1 MVTGLD
7 NYLINKEMMDYLF
20 FMGCDN
26 KDFHSTLSK
35 SLYLREFAFRN
46 YSNSGIEF
54 PKLIVYTELPS
65 SVILS
70 YDPMDSSWPMF
81 CHDVRHT
88 GRSSYST
95 DDNFGIEKWRFYTE
109 GEISDTPIIGSD
121 STIYFGNTDFY
132 FYAINLD
139 GTLKWQTELDGWV
152 WGSSPSI
159 DSDGTIY
166 VGTWNNRLYA
176 INSDGSVK
184 WKFNAG
190 ATIASSPAIAEDGT
204 VYFGTMWTGGAGGKI
219 YAINPNGTEKWRYQ
233 TEYHITSDP
242 AIGDDGTVHIGS
254 SDSYL
259 YAIHPNGT
267 LRWRFKTGDEIHG
280 HPSIADDGT
289 IYVGSFDDYLYAL
302 YPNGTMKWK
311 TRTGWG
317 TNGNPS
323 ISHDGIIYIGA
334 DKLYAIYPN
343 GTKKWSFDLGD
354 DRQISKSSP
363 AISTDGTI
371 YIGTHIGETYG
382 GEIIAVNSDG
392 TERWRKLIADDW
404 VWSSPSIGEDGTV
417 YIGSANT
424 RRLGFDNAVT
434 EVGYI
439 HAFGPVD
446 SNDPP
451 NPPTITGTLN
461 GKVRKEYNYGFSS
474 NDPDNNP
481 VYLYIDWG
489 DGTDSGWVGQ
499 YASDEVVY
507 VEHSWSERGSYT
519 IKAKAKDEFGIE
531 SNWSTVDISMP
542 RYKTTS
548 MLYWFLE
555 EHPSLFPLLRYLL
568 KFN

>member
-1 MVTGLD
+1 MLSAMSTLGVGY
-7 NYLINKEMMDYLF
+7 NME
-20 FMGCDN
+20 N
-26 KDFHSTLSK
+26 KDNVIFDES
-35 SLYLREFAFRN
+35 
-46 YSNSGIEF
+46 SG
-54 PKLIVYTELPS
+54 
-65 SVILS
+65 
-70 YDPMDSSWPMF
+70 PMDSPWSMF

-88 GRSSYST
+88 GRSPFITSSVDGT
-95 DDNFGIEKWRFYTE
+95 EKWRFYSD
-109 GEISDTPIIGSD
+109 GWIYDTPIIDSD
-121 STIYFGNTDFY
+121 GTIYFGNSDWY
-132 FYAINLD
+132 FYAINQDGILKWKIKLD
-139 GTLKWQTELDGWV
+139 GTIR
-152 WGSSPSI
+152 SSSSAI
-159 DSDGTIY
+159 SDDGTIY

-176 INSDGSVK
+176 INPDASVK
-184 WKFNAG
+184 WRFNAG

-219 YAINPNGTEKWRYQ
+219 HAVNPDGSEKWRYQ
-233 TEYHITSDP
+233 TDYAITSYP
-242 AIGDDGTVHIGS
+242 AIGNDGTVYIGS
-254 SDSYL
+254 MDSYL
-259 YAIHPNGT
+259 YALYPNGT

-323 ISHDGIIYIGA
+323 IGHDGVIYVGTN
-334 DKLYAIYPN
+334 KLYAIYPN
-343 GTKKWSFDLGD
+343 GTKKWSFDLGP
-354 DRQISKSSP
+354 DRSISFSSP
-363 AISTDGTI
+363 AISVDGII

-382 GEIIAVNSDG
+382 GEIIAVNFDG
-392 TERWRKLIADDW
+392 IERWRKLIADDW
-404 VWSSPSIGEDGTV
+404 VSSSPSIGEDGTV
-417 YIGSANT
+417 YIGSASH

-434 EVGYI
+434 DVGYL

-451 NPPTITGTLN
+451 NPPTITGTMN
-461 GKVRKEYNYGFSS
+461 GRVRKEYNYGFSS

-489 DGTDSGWVGQ
+489 DGTDSGWIGQ

-531 SNWSTVDISMP
+531 SNWSTLEISMP
-542 RYKTTS
+542 RYKPTS
-548 MLYWFLE
+548 LLYWFLE
-555 EHPSLFPLLRYLL
+555 QHYSRLFPLLKQLM
-568 KFN
+568 KIN